1 MERSSMRSN
10 VVGLV
15 AAAAL
20 LASVGIANA
29 EGAVKL
35 TDGQLDKITA
45 GASLTSASL
54 AASVATTGALNFAG
68 AVNTA
73 VAANLAAM
81 ANPSAVGLAVG
92 ADLGAAGAFNNLLAA
107 STSAA
112 IIATTPLR
120 IGGGRRAG
128 KGSHA

>member
-1 MERSSMRSN
+1 MERSAMRSN

-29 EGAVKL
+29 KSPVTL
-35 TDGQLDKITA
+35 TDGQLDGITA

-54 AASVATTGALNFAG
+54 AASVATTAALNYAG

-81 ANPSAVGLAVG
+81 ANPFAVGAAVG
-92 ADLGAAGAFNNLLAA
+92 ADLGAAAAFNNLVAG

-112 IIATTPLR
+112 IIAATP
-120 IGGGRRAG
+120 
-128 KGSHA
+128 

>member
-1 MERSSMRSN
+1 MRSN

-29 EGAVKL
+29 KSPVKL

-68 AVNTA
+68 AV
-73 VAANLAAM
+73 
-81 ANPSAVGLAVG
+81 GLAVG
-92 ADLGAAGAFNNLLAA
+92 ADLGAAGAFNNLVAA

-112 IIATTPLR
+112 IIAATP
-120 IGGGRRAG
+120 
-128 KGSHA
+128 

>member
-1 MERSSMRSN
+1 MRSCTKKNGILFRCSAKRSSTLNYGESTMSRK

-29 EGAVKL
+29 EGPVKL

-45 GASLTSASL
+45 GASPTSASL
-54 AASVATTGALNFAG
+54 AAS
-68 AVNTA
+68 
-73 VAANLAAM
+73 LAAT
-81 ANPSAVGLAVG
+81 ASPSAVGTAVA
-92 ADLGAAGAFNNLLAA
+92 ADLGAAAAFNNLVAA

-112 IIATTPLR
+112 IIAGTP
-120 IGGGRRAG
+120 
-128 KGSHA
+128 

>member
-1 MERSSMRSN
+1 MERNVMRSN

-20 LASVGIANA
+20 LTSVGIANA
-29 EGAVKL
+29 KSPVKL
-35 TDGQLDKITA
+35 TDGQLDNITA
-45 GASLTSASL
+45 GASLASANL
-54 AASVATTGALNFAG
+54 AASVATTGALGFAG

-81 ANPSAVGLAVG
+81 ANPIAVGAAVG
-92 ADLGAAGAFNNLLAA
+92 ADLGAAAAFNNLVAA

-112 IIATTPLR
+112 VIAATP
-120 IGGGRRAG
+120 
-128 KGSHA
+128 

>member
-1 MERSSMRSN
+1 MESGAMRSK

-15 AAAAL
+15 SAAARL
-20 LASVGIANA
+20 PSVGIANA
-29 EGAVKL
+29 KSPVKL

-45 GASLTSASL
+45 GASLNSASL

-73 VAANLAAM
+73 VAANL
-81 ANPSAVGLAVG
+81 G
-92 ADLGAAGAFNNLLAA
+92 AGAHFNNLVAA

-112 IIATTPLR
+112 ITAATP
-120 IGGGRRAG
+120 
-128 KGSHA
+128 

>member
-1 MERSSMRSN
+1 MESSAMRSN

-15 AAAAL
+15 AATAL

-29 EGAVKL
+29 KSPVKL

-73 VAANLAAM
+73 VAANLAAT
-81 ANPSAVGLAVG
+81 ASPSAVGTAVA
-92 ADLGAAGAFNNLLAA
+92 ADLGAAAAFNNLVAA

-112 IIATTPLR
+112 IIAATP
-120 IGGGRRAG
+120 
-128 KGSHA
+128 